1 VNVTDVSAEIEA
13 IDPVCGMTVNPESS
27 DHSYTH
33 GDVDYHF
40 CCNGCRETF
49 SRDPQKFLRIGE
61 DPVCGMSVDPQT
73 STHHHVHHGL
83 NYYFCSNGC
92 REKFS
97 ETPDKYLRPEKYAA
111 AEAADPG
118 AIYTCPM
125 DPEIEQVGPGSCPI
139 CGMALEPKDP
149 LAMAMETE
157 NPELIDMSRRFW
169 IGLVMALPVFILAM
183 GDLIPGQPINGLIS
197 PVTNLWIQLILT
209 TPVVLWAGWPIMERG
224 VASFRSGNLNM
235 FSLIALGVGVAFIYS
250 TAALIFSDHLPA
262 EFRTSSGHLAV
273 YFESA
278 AVITV
283 LVLLGQVFELKA
295 RDRTGGAIRD
305 LLDLSPKT
313 VMLVENGEE
322 KEVPLADVSA
332 GQVLRVK
339 PGSAVPVDGKVI
351 EGSSSIDESVL
362 TGEPFPVQKIAGDQ
376 VTGGTMNQNGSFL
389 MEAEQVGSTTVLSQI
404 VTMVAEAQRSRA
416 PIQSVADKVSG
427 IFVPTVVA
435 VSVLSFI
442 AWAVWGPEPRYAFAI
457 LNAVAVLII
466 ACPCALGLATPMSVM
481 VATGHGASSGVLV
494 KNAESLEKLA
504 RIDTLVVDK
513 TGTLTEGRPSVSG
526 IDTLSDMNED
536 AILAHAAALETG
548 SEHPL
553 AGAIIEAAKAKALSL
568 PAAAE
573 FEAVTGQG
581 VRARID
587 GVGFSFG
594 NELMNETLSENIGE
608 KLESRRAEGKTVMV
622 LSRGGEPVG
631 LISVEDQLKTGAVET
646 ICSLRTMGIQ
656 VVMATGDA
664 PATAHSVA
672 ARIGVDRVHAGVL
685 PGDKLEIVKTL
696 QGEGKSVAMAGDGV
710 NDAPALAAADV
721 GIAMG
726 SGTDIAMKSADVTLV
741 KGDIIGVERALNLGR
756 RTMANIKQN
765 LFFAFIYNGLGIPLA
780 AGVFYPLFGLL
791 LNPMIASAA
800 MSLSSISVILNAT
813 RLRNARL

>member
-1 VNVTDVSAEIEA
+1 MTEVSAALEA
-13 IDPVCGMTVNPESS
+13 IDHVCGMTVKPATT
-27 DHSYTH
+27 DHHHTH
-33 GDVDYHF
+33 EAVDYHF
-40 CCNGCRETF
+40 CCNGCREKF
-49 SRDPQKFLRIGE
+49 SGDPQKFLRIGE
-61 DPVCGMSVDPQT
+61 DPVCGMSVDPAT
-73 STHHHVHHGL
+73 AAHHHVHHGL
-83 NYYFCSNGC
+83 DYHFCSNGC

-125 DPEIEQVGPGSCPI
+125 DPEIEQIGPGSCPI

-157 NPELIDMSRRFW
+157 NPELINMSRRFW
-169 IGLVMALPVFILAM
+169 LGFVLTVPVLVLAM
-183 GDLIPGQPINGLIS
+183 GDLIPGQPINGLVS
-197 PVTNLWIQLILT
+197 PTVNLWIQLILSA
-209 TPVVLWAGWPIMERG
+209 PVVLWAGWPIIERG

-235 FSLIALGVGVAFIYS
+235 FSLIALGVGVAFVYS
-250 TAALIFSDHLPA
+250 AAALIFSDHLPA
-262 EFRTSSGHLAV
+262 EFRTMSGHLAV

-295 RDRTGGAIRD
+295 RDRTGSAIRD

-313 VMLVENGEE
+313 VVLVENGEE
-322 KEVPLADVSA
+322 REVPLADISA
-332 GQVLRVK
+332 GQMLRVK
-339 PGSAVPVDGKVI
+339 PGSAIPVDGKVV
-351 EGSSSIDESVL
+351 EGSSSVDESVL
-362 TGEPFPVQKIAGDQ
+362 TGEPFPIQKIVGDQ
-376 VTGGTMNQNGSFL
+376 VTGGTMNQNGTFV
-389 MEAEQVGSTTVLSQI
+389 MEAEQVGSSTVLSQI

-442 AWAVWGPEPRYAFAI
+442 VWAIWGPEPKYAYAS

-481 VATGHGASSGVLV
+481 VATGHGASSGVLI

-513 TGTLTEGRPSVSG
+513 TGTLTEGRPSVSS
-526 IDTLSDMNED
+526 IEALSDMGED
-536 AILAHAAALETG
+536 DILAHAAALETG

-553 AGAIIEAAKAKALSL
+553 AGAIVEAAKAKALKL
-568 PAAAE
+568 PTVAD
-573 FEAVTGQG
+573 FKAVTGQG
-581 VRARID
+581 VRAQID
-587 GVGFSFG
+587 GAVFSFG
-594 NELMNETLSENIGE
+594 NELLNEQLPSDIQE
-608 KLESRRAEGKTVMV
+608 KLERRRADGETVMI
-622 LSRGGEPVG
+622 LSRGDLPLG
-631 LISVEDQLKTGAVET
+631 LISVEDRIKSGAAET
-646 ICSLRTMGIQ
+646 IRALQAKGIQ

-664 PATAHSVA
+664 AGTANSVA
-672 ARIGVDRVHAGVL
+672 ASVGVDQVHAGVL
-685 PGDKLEIVKTL
+685 PGDKLEIVKAL
-696 QGEGKSVAMAGDGV
+696 QTEGKSVAMAGDGV

-741 KGDIIGVERALNLGR
+741 KGDIKGVDRAFNLGR
-756 RTMANIKQN
+756 STMSNIKQN

-800 MSLSSISVILNAT
+800 MSLSSISVILNAS